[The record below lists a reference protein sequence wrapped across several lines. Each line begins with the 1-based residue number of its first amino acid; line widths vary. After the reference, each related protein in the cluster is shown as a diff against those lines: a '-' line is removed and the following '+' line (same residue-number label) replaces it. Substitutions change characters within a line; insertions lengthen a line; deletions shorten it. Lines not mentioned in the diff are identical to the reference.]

1 MDERLK
7 EDLIEPMSK
16 LPKSLQQA
24 INSFD
29 WLKKCEEIG
38 GKYNL
43 IDVDEVG
50 HGELSGLK
58 AEVALVLVGLSDLQ
72 TLHRYIDLEIG
83 ETGWQDLE
91 KEIIEDILEPIGEI
105 WEIIEKHKGY

>member
-1 MDERLK
+1 MDEKLK
-7 EDLIEPMSK
+7 ENLIEPMSK
-16 LPKSLQQA
+16 LPKSLQRA

-43 IDVDEVG
+43 FDNEEIG
-50 HGELSGLK
+50 HRELTGLK
-58 AEVALVLVGLSDLQ
+58 TEVALVLVGLSDLH
-72 TLHRYIDLEIG
+72 TLHSYIDYEIG
-83 ETGWQDLE
+83 GTGWQELE
-91 KEIIEDILEPIGEI
+91 REIIENIIEPIGEI